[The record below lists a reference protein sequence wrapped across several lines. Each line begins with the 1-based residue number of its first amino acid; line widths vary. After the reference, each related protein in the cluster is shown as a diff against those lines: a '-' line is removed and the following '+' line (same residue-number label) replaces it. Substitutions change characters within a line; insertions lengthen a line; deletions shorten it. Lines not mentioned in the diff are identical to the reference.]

1 MNKLEKLTQQ
11 LNRNVEPMDDLA
23 GALESIALTIVSR
36 LASWAASIPN
46 VLMVSR
52 SAVSVFDV
60 EQGIALTI
68 AISLEL
74 IGQSLTAHWR
84 KCKNWNASK
93 RKADLSVNVRLA
105 LGLMVA
111 YFVIDVILVFCLAL
125 ATYSTSKDP
134 QIFLSMAYPAIG
146 IVTAIITNERAAL
159 FRMQKARQIEKQDR
173 AEKRNKKTAPD
184 IAPVQIADVP
194 FEDRARSVL
203 AAQPEMSGAAL
214 ASTLGCSGGYARRLK
229 REIQGNGNGHK
240 TPVKIEKF

>member
-1 MNKLEKLTQQ
+1 MNKLEQLTQQ

-60 EQGIALTI
+60 EQWIALTI

-93 RKADLSVNVRLA
+93 RKADLPVNVRLA
-105 LGLMVA
+105 LGLMVT

-125 ATYSTSKDP
+125 ATYSTAKDP
-134 QIFLSMAYPAIG
+134 QIFLSMAYPIIG
-146 IVTAIITNERAAL
+146 IVTAIITNERASL
-159 FRMQKARQIEKQDR
+159 FRMEKARQIEKQDR
-173 AEKRNKKTAPD
+173 AARRNSKDKPER
-184 IAPVQIADVP
+184 VP
-194 FEDRARSVL
+194 EQGSGLSRRERARSVL
-203 AAQPEMSGAAL
+203 AERPEIKGSEL
-214 ASTLGCSGGYARRLK
+214 AGILECSSSLARRYK
-229 REIQGNGNGHK
+229 RELGGNGHK
-240 TPVKIEKF
+240 AA